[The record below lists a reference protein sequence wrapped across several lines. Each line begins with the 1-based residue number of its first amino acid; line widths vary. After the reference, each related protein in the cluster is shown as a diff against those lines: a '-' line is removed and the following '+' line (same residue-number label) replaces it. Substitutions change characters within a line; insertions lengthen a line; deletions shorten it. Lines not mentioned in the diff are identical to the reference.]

1 MQELSTLP
9 YALADRLI
17 EDCFTV
23 IAKFV
28 LWIQPAMPSICAV
41 LAWSLVVAIALSFI
55 TTIRRGIANLQKMH
69 KVPCSRC
76 AFSSS
81 DYRLKCSVRPSAA
94 FSEEAIGCYDFE
106 AIDATQIAL

>member
-1 MQELSTLP
+1 MP

-28 LWIQPAMPSICAV
+28 LWIQPTMPFVCAV
-41 LAWSLVVAIALSFI
+41 LAWSLVVAIALSLI
-55 TTIRRGIANLQKMH
+55 TTIRRGIANLQNVH
-69 KVPCSRC
+69 RVPCSCC

-81 DYRLKCSVRPSAA
+81 DYRLKCSVHPSVA